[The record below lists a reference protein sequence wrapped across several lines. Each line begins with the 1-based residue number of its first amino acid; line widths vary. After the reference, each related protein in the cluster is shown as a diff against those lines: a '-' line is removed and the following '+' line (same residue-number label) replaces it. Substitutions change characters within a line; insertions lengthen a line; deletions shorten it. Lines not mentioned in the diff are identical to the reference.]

1 MIMAEKKQTFE
12 ESLAEL
18 ETISN
23 MLESGNLDL
32 DGTIKAF
39 ERGIK
44 LSKQCSE
51 TLEKAQQK
59 IERLNSDISGD

>member
-1 MIMAEKKQTFE
+1 MAEKKQTFE

-18 ETISN
+18 ETISD
-23 MLESGNLDL
+23 MLENGDLDL
-32 DGTIKAF
+32 DGMIKAF

-51 TLEKAQQK
+51 TLEKAKQK
-59 IERLNSDISGD
+59 IEKLNSDISGD